1 MEYYSVLKKK
11 EILPFVTT
19 WIKLKGTMLSEIS
32 QTQKETYCVISY
44 VESKIVKLMEAESW
58 MVVARDWGEGKMGR

>member
-1 MEYYSVLKKK
+1 
-11 EILPFVTT
+11 
-19 WIKLKGTMLSEIS
+19 MLSEIS